1 MNSRALQNYLHIVGI
16 VASTCIILGAVTI
29 GAGNFVG
36 ILIMIVGAIL
46 QRVTSE
52 IEFRKQTGIV
62 GEKMEILAKYLV
74 KKMEKK

>member
-1 MNSRALQNYLHIVGI
+1 VGI
-16 VASTCIILGAVTI
+16 IASVCMIFGAVTI
-29 GAGNFVG
+29 GMGNFIG
-36 ILIMIVGAIL
+36 ILIMVVGAIL

-62 GEKMEILAKYLV
+62 GEKMEILAKYLI